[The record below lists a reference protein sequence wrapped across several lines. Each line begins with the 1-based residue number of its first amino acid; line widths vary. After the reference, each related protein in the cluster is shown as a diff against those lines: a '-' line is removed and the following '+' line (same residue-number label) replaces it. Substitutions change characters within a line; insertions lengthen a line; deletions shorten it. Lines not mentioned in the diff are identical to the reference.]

1 MALYQDPNSF
11 FSLGKKDTYDL
22 FIADNCS
29 KKRNSCSNLGQ
40 NYEIPESADQV
51 DSKLIL
57 TGVQYFLIKEMEVY
71 SLKFVKQ

>member
-1 MALYQDPNSF
+1 LTKKEKFHVKSQGMALYQDPNSF

-40 NYEIPESADQV
+40 NYEIPESAD
-51 DSKLIL
+51 
-57 TGVQYFLIKEMEVY
+57 
-71 SLKFVKQ
+71 